1 VDLSS
6 TNDSKPIRGGSKNLV
21 FELLFEFAFIKAE
34 NSDRYGNLSYSKTA
48 RNFNPIMSMAA
59 KQTIVQVKNIVGES
73 LTDPEKV
80 ITPGI
85 FVDKIVE
92 VNNPIIETNAIDNGE
107 VYP

>member
-1 VDLSS
+1 
-6 TNDSKPIRGGSKNLV
+6 
-21 FELLFEFAFIKAE
+21 
-34 NSDRYGNLSYSKTA
+34 
-48 RNFNPIMSMAA
+48 MSMAA